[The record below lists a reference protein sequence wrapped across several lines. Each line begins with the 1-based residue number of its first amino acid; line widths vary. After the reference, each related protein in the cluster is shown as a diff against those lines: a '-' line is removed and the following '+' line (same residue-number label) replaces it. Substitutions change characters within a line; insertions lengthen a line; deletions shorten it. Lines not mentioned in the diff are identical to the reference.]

1 MQKWLREPL
10 VQFLLGG
17 VLLFAINGLIN
28 DNDAGDAYSITVD
41 DKTLG
46 QYYQFREKA
55 FDDARAKASLAAL
68 SAEER
73 AELESDYVRDEILY
87 REALA
92 LGMDANDD
100 VIRARLIQKM
110 DYIIM
115 GIEGGEI
122 AVSETELKA
131 YFDEHAEDYKLSP
144 SISFTH
150 VFFKNKDRGQA
161 AANALAE
168 AALIELREKQISFEG
183 AAQYGERFYFYRNY
197 IGRTSEFITSHFGSD
212 MMEILFD
219 DTTTLENWQGPYA
232 TEYGAHLVLIRERK
246 PARLPLLGEVAPAV
260 LADYE
265 RQRREQVKVQAVEKL
280 KSKYRIVH

>member
-41 DKTLG
+41 DKALE

-55 FDDARAKASLAAL
+55 FDDARAKASLAAM
-68 SAEER
+68 SAEDR
-73 AELESDYVRDEILY
+73 TGLESDFIRDEILY

-92 LGMDANDD
+92 LGMDDNDD

-110 DYIIM
+110 DYIIL
-115 GIEGGEI
+115 GIEGAEPS
-122 AVSETELKA
+122 VTEAELQA
-131 YFDEHAEDYKLSP
+131 YFDEHVEDYKLSP

-150 VFFKNKDRGQA
+150 VFFKNKDRGQGA
-161 AANALAE
+161 ATALAE
-168 AALIELREKQISFEG
+168 AALMELRSKKVSFEG
-183 AAQYGERFYFYRNY
+183 AAQYGDRFYFYRNY
-197 IGRTSEFITSHFGSD
+197 IGRTSEFITSHFGID
-212 MMEILFD
+212 MMHILFD
-219 DTTTLENWQGPYA
+219 DTTKIDSWQGPYA
-232 TEYGAHLVLIRERK
+232 TEYGAHLVLISERK
-246 PARLPLLGEVAPAV
+246 SARLPLLNEVAPAV

>member
-10 VQFLLGG
+10 VQFLFGG
-17 VLLFAINGLIN
+17 ILLFVISGLIN

-41 DKTLG
+41 DKALE

-55 FDDARAKASLAAL
+55 FDDARAKASLTAM

-73 AELESDYVRDEILY
+73 AELESDYIRDEILY

-110 DYIIM
+110 DYIIL
-115 GIEGGEI
+115 GIEGGES
-122 AVSETELKA
+122 AVSEAELQA
-131 YFDEHAEDYKLSP
+131 YFDKHAEDYKLSP

-150 VFFKNKDRGQA
+150 VFFKNKDRGQD

-168 AALIELREKQISFEG
+168 ATLIELRAKQISFEG

-212 MMEILFD
+212 MMKTLFD
-219 DTTTLENWQGPYA
+219 DTTTLDNWQGPYA
-232 TEYGAHLVLIRERK
+232 TEYGTHLVLIRERK
-246 PARLPLLGEVAPAV
+246 AARLPALNEVGPAV
-260 LADYE
+260 LADFR
-265 RQRREQVKVQAVEKL
+265 RQRREQVKANAVEKL
-280 KSKYRIVH
+280 KSKYQIVH